1 MRMRRHIVGG
11 FAAAV
16 VLAASVVGAAGGQ
29 APAGRREIA
38 AAAAAGASMRR
49 TENLVRALVRNDE
62 LVLASRTPDR
72 YLPARVHENFLQY
85 HGGVPVQG
93 GGMSRQRDGGLT
105 VSIFG
110 TLHEEIDV
118 DPAPRLSAAE
128 ARALVERQT
137 GAGPAANE
145 PPSLVVVPT
154 LAGAYVLA
162 WRMPMDDRRTYY
174 LDAHRGRI
182 AHYESNVFEQQ
193 ASVGEGAG
201 IQGQRKKL
209 STSESGGRYLA
220 HDRLRP
226 AEIVTLDMRYDRER
240 ETFLNT
246 NPAAFW
252 EPGDVASDDD
262 GAWGDRAVVD
272 AHAHAGLAYD
282 YFATRHGWNGMDGRN
297 GRMIGMVNI
306 GRGFANAF
314 FAPPPFGPEGTGVAA
329 FGELGAGRPIVPAD
343 IVAHEIMHG
352 ITFFSVSARTGRG
365 LGNTVRAFPGPAEFT
380 LPDGLTVDCEF
391 RWTYRDA
398 PGVWPSIAG
407 RTIRFACD
415 GEGRL
420 LLHADHGGAVNE
432 AYSDVFGTAVE
443 FMAHEPAVGPLRAD
457 YVMGEDIEAVGRSL
471 EDPGSFR
478 LGAGIPYPDAF
489 SRMVWF
495 LVEEFEDGGWPPF
508 VFSDIGT
515 VDGGRTLVR
524 LPSYDYTGV
533 HWNSTILSHAFYLA
547 VEGGRNRT
555 TGLAVAGVGG
565 ANRLDVE
572 RAFFRAMT
580 VLMPNSTSMGQTAAL
595 VRQSAVDLFGHGSRT
610 HRAVEEAFRAVGL
623 PARPAM

>member
-1 MRMRRHIVGG
+1 MRMRRHVVGG
-11 FAAAV
+11 FIAAV
-16 VLAASVVGAAGGQ
+16 VLAASVVGASGGQ
-29 APAGRREIA
+29 APAGGREIA

-128 ARALVERQT
+128 ARALVGRQT
-137 GAGPAANE
+137 GAGPASNE

-182 AHYESNVFEQQ
+182 AHYESSVFEQR

-209 STSESGGRYLA
+209 STSESGGRHLA

-272 AHAHAGLAYD
+272 AHAHTGLAYD

-380 LPDGLTVDCEF
+380 LPDGLTVDCEL

-398 PGVWPSIAG
+398 PGVWPPIAG

-415 GEGRL
+415 DEGRL

-457 YVMGEDIEAVGRSL
+457 YVMGEDMEAAGRSL
-471 EDPGSFR
+471 EDPGSFQ

>member
-1 MRMRRHIVGG
+1 MRMRRHVVGG
-11 FAAAV
+11 FAAAG

-29 APAGRREIA
+29 APAGGREIA

-415 GEGRL
+415 DEGRL

-457 YVMGEDIEAVGRSL
+457 YVMGEDVEAVGRSL

>member
-1 MRMRRHIVGG
+1 MRMRQRTAGG

-16 VLAASVVGAAGGQ
+16 VLAASVVGAAGQ
-29 APAGRREIA
+29 APAGKREIA
-38 AAAAAGASMRR
+38 AAADAGASMRQ
-49 TENLVRALVRNDE
+49 TDELVRALARNDE
-62 LVLASRTPDR
+62 LVLVSRTPDR
-72 YLPARVHENFLQY
+72 YLPERVHESFIQY

-93 GGMSRQRDGGLT
+93 GGLSRQRDGGLT

-110 TLHEEIDV
+110 TLHEGIDV
-118 DPAPRLSAAE
+118 DPTPRLSAAE
-128 ARALVERQT
+128 AWALIAQQT
-137 GAGPAANE
+137 GAGPATSE

-154 LAGAYVLA
+154 LAGARVLA
-162 WRMPMDDRRTYY
+162 WRLPMDDRRTYY
-174 LDAHRGRI
+174 LDAHRGKI
-182 AHYESNVFEQQ
+182 AHYESNVSERQ

-201 IQGQRKKL
+201 IRGQRKKL

-226 AEIVTLDMRYDRER
+226 AEIVTLDMRYDAER
-240 ETFLNT
+240 EAFLNT

-262 GAWGDRAVVD
+262 DAWGDRAVVD
-272 AHAHAGLAYD
+272 AHVHAGFTYD

-297 GRMIGMVNI
+297 GRMISMVNI

-314 FAPPPFGPEGTGVAA
+314 FAPPPFGPEGTGVVA
-329 FGELGAGRPIVPAD
+329 FGEFADGRPLVPAD
-343 IVAHEIMHG
+343 VVAHEIMHG
-352 ITFFSVSARTGRG
+352 VTFFSVAARTGRG
-365 LGNTVRAFPGPAEFT
+365 LGNTVWAFPGPAEFT
-380 LPDGLTVDCEF
+380 FPDGLTVDCEF
-391 RWTYRDA
+391 RWTYRDEA
-398 PGVWPSIAG
+398 GVWPLIAG

-415 GEGRL
+415 DEGRL
-420 LLHADHGGAVNE
+420 LLHADHGGAVDE
-432 AYSDVFGTAVE
+432 AYSDIFGTAVE

-457 YVMGEDIEAVGRSL
+457 YVMGEDVESVGRSL

-478 LGAGIPYPDAF
+478 LGPGIPYPDAF

-495 LVEEFEDGGWPPF
+495 LVEEFEDDLSPPF
-508 VFSDIGT
+508 LFSDIGT

-524 LPSYDYTGV
+524 LPSYAYSGV

-555 TGLAVAGVGG
+555 TGLAVNGVGG
-565 ANRLDVE
+565 ADRLDVE

-580 VLMPNSTSMGQTAAL
+580 VLMPNSTSMGQTADL

-610 HRAVEEAFRAVGL
+610 HRAIEEALRAVGL

>member
-1 MRMRRHIVGG
+1 MRMRRHVVGG
-11 FAAAV
+11 FVAAV
-16 VLAASVVGAAGGQ
+16 VLAASVVGAAGQ
-29 APAGRREIA
+29 APAGGREIA

-182 AHYESNVFEQQ
+182 AHYESNVFAQR

-226 AEIVTLDMRYDRER
+226 AEIVTLDMRHDRER
-240 ETFLNT
+240 EAFLNT

-272 AHAHAGLAYD
+272 AHAHTGIAYD
-282 YFATRHGWNGMDGRN
+282 YFATRHGWSGMDGRN

-314 FAPPPFGPEGTGVAA
+314 FAPPPFGPEGTGVVA

-415 GEGRL
+415 DEGRL

-432 AYSDVFGTAVE
+432 AYSDVFGAAVE

-457 YVMGEDIEAVGRSL
+457 YVMGEDVESVGRSL

-495 LVEEFEDGGWPPF
+495 LVEEFEDDGWPPF

-623 PARPAM
+623 SARPAM